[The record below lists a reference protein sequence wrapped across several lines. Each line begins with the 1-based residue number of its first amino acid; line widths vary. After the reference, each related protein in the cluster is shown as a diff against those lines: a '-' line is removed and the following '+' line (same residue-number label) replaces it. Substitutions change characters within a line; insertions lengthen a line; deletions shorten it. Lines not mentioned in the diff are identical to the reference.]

1 MTMPKMLLDLHQASM
16 HGTTAIW
23 NKYIPIVSLMRAKTN
38 VFPGTLFNKV
48 VNIYLFIF
56 LQQLATQRL
65 DKLYFLLQNNVFCNS
80 ISHYYENTLQ
90 ESIGFTECGCFK
102 I

>member
-1 MTMPKMLLDLHQASM
+1 MRINKTDRQMTMPKMLLDLHQASM

-48 VNIYLFIF
+48 VNIFF
-56 LQQLATQRL
+56 ATVC
-65 DKLYFLLQNNVFCNS
+65 Y
-80 ISHYYENTLQ
+80 T
-90 ESIGFTECGCFK
+90 K
-102 I
+102 IR